1 MGTPAPMS
9 GCAGYNNRI
18 DTCARIGPGAAA
30 KDPRRQCPPESAV
43 RALPRVQELRRPRLR
58 FPFRK
63 RSAKST
69 TNYAGFAA
77 HGHDKLRFIEGMKAR
92 GVQVSGIIHLYTP

>member
-1 MGTPAPMS
+1 
-9 GCAGYNNRI
+9 
-18 DTCARIGPGAAA
+18 
-30 KDPRRQCPPESAV
+30 
-43 RALPRVQELRRPRLR
+43 LR